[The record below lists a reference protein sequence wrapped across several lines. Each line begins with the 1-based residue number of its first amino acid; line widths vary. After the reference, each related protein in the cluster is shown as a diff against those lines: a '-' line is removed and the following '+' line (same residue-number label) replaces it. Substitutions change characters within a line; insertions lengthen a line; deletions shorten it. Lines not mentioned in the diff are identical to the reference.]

1 MKLRSDLEP
10 ALDMVVERGTESA
23 QWDVAKRYVAL
34 TLLVL
39 LPVALGRQLYL
50 PDSGRWGT
58 SASIVV
64 FLIWSISFLDFALEE
79 QMDRFETARPAVASH

>member
-1 MKLRSDLEP
+1 MELE
-10 ALDMVVERGTESA
+10 RRTESA

-39 LPVALGRQLYL
+39 LPVTLGRQSYL

-64 FLIWSISFLDFALEE
+64 FLIWSICFLDFALE
-79 QMDRFETARPAVASH
+79 